1 MENKKRKILEIY
13 ITTNGDE
20 VAFDV
25 EKTEESEMAEVIM
38 RMVLEKFLEVT
49 EDLDTTLDY
58 E

>member
-1 MENKKRKILEIY
+1 MERRKIIEIY
-13 ITTNGDE
+13 VTSQGDE
-20 VAFDV
+20 VSFDV
-25 EKTEESEMAEVIM
+25 EKTEESEIAEVIM